1 MPDPHTAA
9 PIAGLGEETT
19 AALSAASSSMSSYSS
34 SIAPAWHSVIVLLVM
49 LSVSLLGASVRSPAI
64 FSNHGRVPN
73 YLLVMVIEWST
84 VAFIWWGVR
93 RRGLGLSDLIGGSWA
108 RRADVLRDLAIGIAF
123 IIVFGG
129 AVQVLTSLLK
139 AAPPQALSA
148 MMPQTPLEMILW
160 VPLSVTGGF
169 CEEVIFR
176 GYLQRQ
182 FAVLTHSLAGGI
194 ALQAIVF
201 GLSHGYQGWRLMS
214 VIVVYGACFGWLAY
228 WRRSL
233 RPGIL
238 GHALQDTVA
247 GLLARFL
254 MH

>member
-9 PIAGLGEETT
+9 PIGGLGEKST
-19 AALSAASSSMSSYSS
+19 AALSVG
-34 SIAPAWHSVIVLLVM
+34 IAPAWHTVVVLLVM
-49 LSVSLLGASVRSPAI
+49 LGVSLLGARGNTPAI
-64 FSNHGRVPN
+64 LSNHGRVPT
-73 YLLVMVIEWST
+73 YLLAMTVEWST
-84 VAFIWWGVR
+84 VALIWWGVR
-93 RRGLGLSDLIGGSWA
+93 RRGVSLSDLIGGSWP
-108 RRADVLRDLAIGIAF
+108 RWLDVLRDLGIGIAF
-123 IIVFGG
+123 IIIVGG
-129 AVQVLTSLLK
+129 AVQVLANLLK
-139 AAPPQALSA
+139 AAPPQAVTA

-160 VPLSVTGGF
+160 VPLSATGGF

-182 FAVLTHSLAGGI
+182 FSVLTRSLPGGI
-194 ALQAIVF
+194 ALQAIAF

-214 VIVVYGACFGWLAY
+214 TIVIYGACFGCLAH

-238 GHALQDTVA
+238 GHTLQDTVA